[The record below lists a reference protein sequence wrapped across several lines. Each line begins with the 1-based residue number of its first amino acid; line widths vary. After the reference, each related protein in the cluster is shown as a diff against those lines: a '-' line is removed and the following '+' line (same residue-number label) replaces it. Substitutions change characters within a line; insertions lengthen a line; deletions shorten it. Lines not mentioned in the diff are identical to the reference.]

1 MCPALMVALGLA
13 IVNASTGANK
23 LQKEIHIHETQSEI
37 NPATS
42 EFKQTEHG
50 ALWASVTQP
59 LEDKW

>member
-37 NPATS
+37 NPPTS
-42 EFKQTEHG
+42 EFQHTEHG
-50 ALWASVTQP
+50 ALWASVT
-59 LEDKW
+59 